1 MICKIHNIEC
11 CFMSKRGCGASGSNC
26 CTIID
31 KCDGCN
37 RVIEYVATV
46 QELEAILDKEDIP
59 IETLPNGEIR
69 AQIQTKYCSTC
80 SDPKVRWSRGNCI
93 FATHII
99 EDLTKDGKVLN
110 AMKASK
116 RKARGR

>member
-31 KCDGCN
+31 KCNGCD
-37 RVIEYVATV
+37 RVIEYVSTI
-46 QELEAILDKEDIP
+46 QELDATQIQELDA
-59 IETLPNGEIR
+59 T
-69 AQIQTKYCSTC
+69 QMQTKYCSTC
-80 SDPKVRWSRGNCI
+80 SDPKVSWSRGNCI
-93 FATHII
+93 FATHIV
-99 EDLTKDGKVLN
+99 EELTKDGKILN